1 MYQESYWSK
10 FWFHINLNAIYKL
23 FKTGA
28 IKYSPC
34 MYHFTISI
42 QATFALNPLYFMIK
56 SICKVSANHFSKQKV
71 ILTDRPNC
79 NSKAKHEIEGGKRK
93 VVSLFLK

>member
-1 MYQESYWSK
+1 
-10 FWFHINLNAIYKL
+10 
-23 FKTGA
+23 
-28 IKYSPC
+28 

-71 ILTDRPNC
+71 ILTVRPNC